1 MRFPK
6 SEFFPPVPKKSGIAI
21 HHTVGGTARST
32 FRWWM
37 KDKSRAGLRRTVGT
51 AYIIGRDGTIY
62 EIFDPAG
69 WAFQFGLDWST
80 SKRIKFEQ
88 RFIGIEIA
96 SEGGLT
102 ESDGKLYCFDRTSP
116 KTRKN
121 KAQAFDYGK
130 AYRGYRYFDEYET
143 EQLDALIA
151 LIDHLLDKFAI
162 KRQVPSKFFD
172 YYGERLAKFEG
183 VIGHAMVRRDKSDP
197 APLRSLWDRI
207 IEECDVKATEV
218 TPPKRVGRPTMSEQ
232 QLDKL
237 FAYNVEQI
245 DRLYVPAGSV
255 VKGLMME
262 LARRDTYIRLFNPAP
277 GGHMVEYEFLQG
289 VRSLVQRIGRA
300 LGLKAVTQSLLQVSN
315 GC

>member
-6 SEFFPPVPKKSGIAI
+6 SEFFPAVPRKSGIAI

-37 KDKSRAGLRRTVGT
+37 RDKTRAGLRRPVGT
-51 AYIIGRDGTIY
+51 AYIIGRDSTIY

-69 WAFQFGLDWST
+69 WAFQFGLEWST

-102 ESDGKLYCFDRTSP
+102 ESDGRLYCFDRTSP

-121 KAQAFDYGK
+121 KKDAFDYGK
-130 AYRGYRYFDEYET
+130 PYRGYRYFDGYEP
-143 EQLDALIA
+143 EQIDSLIA
-151 LIDHLLDKFAI
+151 LVDHLLDKFAI
-162 KRQVPSKFFD
+162 KRQVPAEFFD

-197 APLRSLWDRI
+197 APLESLWQRI
-207 IEECDVKATEV
+207 IAECDVTPAKV
-218 TPPKRVGRPTMSEQ
+218 TTPKRAGRPTMSEQ
-232 QLDKL
+232 ELDEL
-237 FAYNVEQI
+237 FRHNVEQI
-245 DRLYVPAGSV
+245 HRLYVPAGSV
-255 VKGLMME
+255 LKGLIME
-262 LARRDTYIRLFNPAP
+262 LARRDTYIRLLNPAP
-277 GGHMVEYEFLQG
+277 GGHLVEYEFVQG
-289 VRSLVQRIGRA
+289 TRALVERIARA
-300 LGLKAVTQSLLQVSN
+300 LGFKAATESLLQVSN